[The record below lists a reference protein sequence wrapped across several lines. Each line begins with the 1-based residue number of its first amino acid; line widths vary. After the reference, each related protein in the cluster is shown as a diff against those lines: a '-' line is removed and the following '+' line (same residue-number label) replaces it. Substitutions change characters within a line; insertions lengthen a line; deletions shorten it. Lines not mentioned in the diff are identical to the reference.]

1 MRAGRRWLLGLCAM
15 GLMGCASLPEGH
27 EADPRDPWE
36 RYNRAMF
43 TFNTELDTAVVK
55 PLAQGYQAVV
65 PELFRGMVRNFFG
78 NLGDLVTSLN
88 HALQAE
94 PVSAATSAGR
104 FLVNSTVGILGIADP
119 ASEFGLQKSREDFGL
134 TLGVWGSGPGPYI
147 VLPLL
152 GPSSVRDGIGTVVDR
167 AVDPLDPL
175 FSLTSAELNLAT
187 GLRLLDTRARLLS
200 VESALDTLSFDRY
213 LAVREAYLARRAQQ
227 VDPDALPSKE
237 PRD

>member
-1 MRAGRRWLLGLCAM
+1 M
-15 GLMGCASLPEGH
+15 GLMGCAGLPKGH

-43 TFNTELDTAVVK
+43 SFNTELDAAVVK
-55 PLAQGYQAVV
+55 PLAQGYQAVG

-94 PVSAATSAGR
+94 PVPAATSAGR

-134 TLGVWGSGPGPYI
+134 TFGVWGSGPGPYL

-152 GPSSVRDGIGTVVDR
+152 GPSSLRDGLGTAVER
-167 AVDPLDPL
+167 ALDPLAPL
-175 FSLTSAELNLAT
+175 FSLSSAQQNVAT

-200 VESALDTLSFDRY
+200 FESALDTLSFDRY
-213 LAVREAYLARRAQQ
+213 MAVREAYLARRAQQ
-227 VDPDALPSKE
+227 VDPDALTRREPSE
-237 PRD
+237 

>member
-1 MRAGRRWLLGLCAM
+1 MRAGRLWLLGLCAM
-15 GLMGCASLPEGH
+15 GLVGCASLPEGH

-65 PELFRGMVRNFFG
+65 PELFRVMVRNFFG
-78 NLGDLVTSLN
+78 NLGDLGTGLN
-88 HALQAE
+88 HVLQAE
-94 PVSAATSAGR
+94 PVPAATSAGR

-119 ASEFGLQKSREDFGL
+119 ASDFGLQKSREDFGL
-134 TLGVWGSGPGPYI
+134 TLGVWGASPGPYL
-147 VLPLL
+147 VLPFL
-152 GPSSVRDGIGTVVDR
+152 GPSSVRDGLGN
-167 AVDPLDPL
+167 AVEGAIDPIDPL
-175 FSLTSAELNLAT
+175 FSLSSAQQNMAK
-187 GLRLLDTRARLLS
+187 GLRILDTRARLLS

-227 VDPDALPSKE
+227 VDPDASTRREPSQ
-237 PRD
+237 